1 MVYVGSGLASVTGLR
16 IEPALIDPSLPVR
29 RGHPDRSGASMT
41 YWPSYDS
48 ISPESR
54 AAYLEWLS
62 GGRRDPNA
70 YIGYVFLFFYGLER
84 RALADASTSAVA
96 KEDIAPIRQ
105 EIEQLVQVY
114 GGNSSFRRYATQLLD
129 VVSTIGEAEGSVE
142 PPLERSGYE
151 IPLATRVGVGR
162 LIAAG
167 QAIPAT
173 WAWSWYIT
181 HPETGSR
188 TRTLMRRCGREFAD
202 LFDVRYEREY
212 EGGLKLKPNQS
223 KLKMAIAPAS
233 ASFGG
238 QIDLSMDL
246 PDIAALT
253 APYSKLRRIAEN
265 CASDL
270 DAYSRWVGRNSEAP
284 KTIAAVALLPPELAT
299 SHESEEA
306 SRLWEWV
313 RTTVGAKELA
323 VCRTDDLL
331 QHCTSFGVGK
341 LAKSEAVLLAQL
353 LEKGGYGIEP
363 DVRFGGAPWAPGG
376 TAVLFRLAAGAS
388 PVAAPEYAA
397 ATVLLHL
404 AVAIAAADG
413 TISRAEENHLG
424 EHVEHS
430 LLTSDAE
437 RIRLRA
443 HLAWLMQSPPTL
455 AGLRRRLDPLD
466 QRQRTAIADFI
477 VSVAGADGQI
487 SPDEIKTLGKIYP
500 MLGLA
505 TDDVYSHVHAMTAG
519 ASATE
524 IGQPVTVM
532 PATPST
538 GFTIPTRPGSPNVVH
553 LDMTAVKAKLAQ
565 SAQISAILDDIF
577 AEDEPA
583 PVQRIAEAHDGK
595 LPSAYAAL
603 LSRLVERA
611 EWTRSEFEEVVADAR
626 LMPDGAIDTLN
637 EAAFEHIG
645 GPVLEG
651 DDPIQIDA
659 AAAKELLA

>member
-1 MVYVGSGLASVTGLR
+1 MGTLLTLAVVIFLVWILRKSSKGKAAGPVSHRREAPARPAAKAVDAASSRARIGRDAFIGGGGSPTIAPTNPSEDTTPRRIDRNLFLGRAAKSTGADECWVPPGRDANVAGYTIPGGMVYVGSGLASVNGLR

-29 RGHPDRSGASMT
+29 RGNPDRSGAGMT
-41 YWPSYDS
+41 YWPAYGS
-48 ISPESR
+48 ISPEAR

-62 GGRRDPNA
+62 GRRRDASA

-84 RALADASTSAVA
+84 RALADASSTSAVA

-105 EIEQLVQVY
+105 EIEQLLQVY

-129 VVSTIGEAEGSVE
+129 VVSTIGEAEGSVD

-173 WAWSWYIT
+173 WAWSWYVT

-202 LFDVRYEREY
+202 LFGVRYQREY
-212 EGGLKLKPNQS
+212 EGGMKLKPNQS

-253 APYSKLRRIAEN
+253 APYSKLRRIGEN
-265 CASDL
+265 CATDL
-270 DAYSRWVGRNSEAP
+270 DAYSRWIGRNSEAP

-299 SHESEEA
+299 SHDSEEA

-313 RTTVGAKELA
+313 RATVGSNELA
-323 VCRTDDLL
+323 VCRTDDVL
-331 QHCTSFGVGK
+331 QRCTSFGVGK

-376 TAVLFRLAAGAS
+376 TGVLFKLAAEAS
-388 PVAAPEYAA
+388 PVASPEYAA

-413 TISRAEENHLG
+413 TISRAEENHLE

-430 LLTSDAE
+430 LVTSEAE
-437 RIRLRA
+437 SIRLRA
-443 HLAWLMQSPPTL
+443 HLAWLIQSPPTL
-455 AGLRRRLDPLD
+455 AGL
-466 QRQRTAIADFI
+466 
-477 VSVAGADGQI
+477 
-487 SPDEIKTLGKIYP
+487 
-500 MLGLA
+500 
-505 TDDVYSHVHAMTAG
+505 
-519 ASATE
+519 
-524 IGQPVTVM
+524 
-532 PATPST
+532 
-538 GFTIPTRPGSPNVVH
+538 
-553 LDMTAVKAKLAQ
+553 
-565 SAQISAILDDIF
+565 
-577 AEDEPA
+577 
-583 PVQRIAEAHDGK
+583 
-595 LPSAYAAL
+595 
-603 LSRLVERA
+603 
-611 EWTRSEFEEVVADAR
+611 
-626 LMPDGAIDTLN
+626 
-637 EAAFEHIG
+637 
-645 GPVLEG
+645 
-651 DDPIQIDA
+651 
-659 AAAKELLA
+659 